1 MEQPIISVIVPVYN
15 VEEYL
20 EECVNS
26 LVNQTLKNIE
36 VILVN
41 NGHSDNSVELC
52 RKYSGIY
59 ENIKMI
65 DMESKGVS
73 AARNAGIDAAD
84 GKYIGF
90 VDADDWVENDM
101 FSVLCEKAESAN
113 ADIAICNYYRNNG
126 KIQNL
131 VSFNI
136 NKNVLKNDE
145 ISKKIITRFV
155 GRKSY
160 NESDDNMAGS
170 VCRCIFK
177 KTLLCENSMHFH
189 ENLIHSE
196 DLIFCIE
203 AFSAAKTVA
212 VAEGA
217 YYHYRYRKSS
227 VSHSKKN
234 ELNGSLFEVIRIID
248 KKFSGDAEI
257 QNRISLM
264 ALNTCKTLI
273 KAGFNNKNGI
283 KNAAAVCGETE
294 IMKIVNRYRGDERLN
309 KEMRVWRSVINHKN
323 YLFMYM
329 LHMITKAK
337 NMFTLIK
344 KPGSKL

>member
-101 FSVLCEKAESAN
+101 FSVLCEKAESAS

-160 NESDDNMAGS
+160 NESDDNIAGS
-170 VCRCIFK
+170 ACRCIFK
-177 KTLLCENSMHFH
+177 KALLCENSIRFY

-273 KAGFNNKNGI
+273 KAGFNSKNGI
-283 KNAAAVCGETE
+283 KNAAAVCSEKD
-294 IMKIVNRYRGDERLN
+294 IMKIVNRYRGDELLN
-309 KEMRVWRSVINHKN
+309 KEMRVWRSAINHKN
-323 YLFMYM
+323 YLLMYI
-329 LHMITKAK
+329 LHFITKAK
-337 NMFTLIK
+337 NMFTLMK
-344 KPGSKL
+344 KSESKL

>member
-26 LVNQTLKNIE
+26 LVNQTLGNIE
-36 VILVN
+36 IILVN
-41 NGHSDNSVELC
+41 NGHSDNSRTLC
-52 RKYSGIY
+52 LKYSEIY
-59 ENIKMI
+59 ENVKLI

-73 AARNAGIDAAD
+73 AARNAGIDAAG

-90 VDADDWVENDM
+90 VDADDWVEPDM

-126 KIQNL
+126 NVQNL
-131 VSFNI
+131 INFNI
-136 NKNVLKNDE
+136 NKSVLHKDE
-145 ISKKIITRFV
+145 IQEKIIARFV
-155 GRKSY
+155 GRKSF
-160 NESDDNMAGS
+160 NEPDDNIAGS
-170 VCRCIFK
+170 VWRCIFK
-177 KTLLCENSMHFH
+177 KTLLCENSIHFH

-248 KKFSGDAEI
+248 KKFPDDGEI

-283 KNAAAVCGETE
+283 KNAAAVCGEQD
-294 IMKIVNRYRGDERLN
+294 IMETVNRYCGDERLN
-309 KEMRVWRSVINHKN
+309 KEMRMWRSAINHKN
-323 YLFMYM
+323 YLSMYI
-329 LHMITKAK
+329 LHLITKAK
-337 NMFTLIK
+337 NMFTLMK
-344 KPGSKL
+344 KSESKL